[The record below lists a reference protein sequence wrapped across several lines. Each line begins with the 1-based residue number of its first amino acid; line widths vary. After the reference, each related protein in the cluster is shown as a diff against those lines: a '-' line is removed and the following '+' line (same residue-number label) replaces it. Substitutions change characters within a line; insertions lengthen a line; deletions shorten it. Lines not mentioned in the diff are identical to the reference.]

1 MIIIYSIYDRQKMLL
16 RIKFDIENVLLFHI
30 ISIDMMSIM
39 HTILQKIT
47 RLQKGGNKL
56 HGTHRLVVG
65 STWTNNLR

>member
-1 MIIIYSIYDRQKMLL
+1 MIEKILTKIML
-16 RIKFDIENVLLFHI
+16 KIENIVIPFHI
-30 ISIDMMSIM
+30 ISIHMMSI
-39 HTILQKIT
+39 IIQFLQKIT